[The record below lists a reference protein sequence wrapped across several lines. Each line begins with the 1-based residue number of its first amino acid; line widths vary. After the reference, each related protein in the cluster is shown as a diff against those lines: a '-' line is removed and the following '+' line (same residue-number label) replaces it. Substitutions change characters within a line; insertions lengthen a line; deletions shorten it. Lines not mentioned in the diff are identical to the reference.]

1 MEVVSPKSIASSNRI
16 AGRSFAS
23 PQFDLRPKSP
33 IGFREGQS
41 YGIGGRMADVGSR
54 L

>member
-1 MEVVSPKSIASSNRI
+1 MEVVSPKSVASSNRI
-16 AGRSFAS
+16 AGRSFLS

-33 IGFREGQS
+33 MGYREGLS
-41 YGIGGRMADVGSR
+41 IGIGGRMADVNSR